1 MNHCPQYLKELKNNC
16 EDDSKTKPLQEEK
29 QWNDICEQPICECG
43 GNKEA
48 PKQHSHLLNG
58 IAGWLEDLGLTKY
71 AQHFEVHEVDPQVLP
86 LLTLDDLKEMGIPAV
101 GSRRKMFC
109 AIQQLANCL

>member
-1 MNHCPQYLKELKNNC
+1 M
-16 EDDSKTKPLQEEK
+16 
-29 QWNDICEQPICECG
+29 PIYHECG

-48 PKQHSHLLNG
+48 PKQHFHLLNG